1 VKKMALFL
9 LVFTKQSGSAPKPTT
24 MLDFL
29 SGQSPN
35 KQTIGYAQKKQLL

>member
-29 SGQSPN
+29 SKQSIVWATLT
-35 KQTIGYAQKKQLL
+35 KRVK